1 MPKSPENIKLS
12 ILILSIPSR
21 IKQLETLLEKL
32 ENQFDDDR
40 VEILV
45 MLDNK
50 SFHIYEKRNEL
61 LDMARGEYLCF
72 LDDDDNVAEHLA
84 AHRPHHPSRAQRG
97 GRLVGGGA
105 RLVRLLV

>member
-72 LDDDDNVAEHLA
+72 LDDDDNTVGKNWRKGRVGVAGHE
-84 AHRPHHPSRAQRG
+84 RNSKI
-97 GRLVGGGA
+97 
-105 RLVRLLV
+105 

>member
-21 IKQLETLLEKL
+21 IKQLEALLEKL

-61 LDMARGEYLCF
+61 LNMARGEYLCF
-72 LDDDDNVAEHLA
+72 LDDDDNVADNYI
-84 AHRPHHPSRAQRG
+84 PSI
-97 GRLVGGGA
+97 LDV
-105 RLVRLLV
+105 LDNETPDVILSLIHI